1 MTSLTNPKASKG
13 QGLIEA
19 VLILPVLMALIMLL
33 FLAAYRALVYFY
45 ADAALH
51 EAMICTDS
59 ESISSCERE
68 FKTHIQKVLLNGE
81 VPELRLNQRGSG
93 KRYTLQG
100 EVKIQNQIM
109 IRKEMKFPLKGTL

>member
-1 MTSLTNPKASKG
+1 
-13 QGLIEA
+13 
-19 VLILPVLMALIMLL
+19 MAFITLL
-33 FLAAYRALVYFY
+33 FFAAYRALVYFY

-59 ESISSCERE
+59 KSISRCEQE
-68 FKTHIQKVLLNGE
+68 FKNHIQKVLLSRE
-81 VPELRLNQRGSG
+81 TPELRLSPRGSG

-100 EVKIQNQIM
+100 EVKIQNQIL